1 MSQPHARNLY
11 DTGDLIYYFSKKRQS
26 LSYLGPC
33 ADSYELFLVRS
44 SAAIKLNELIC
55 SLLFFMKISNDSC
68 HCQFQREATLY
79 VPFYVVSNELRGF
92 FLFLMWKTSHSC
104 LPSFFSLAWLL
115 LLTLA
120 KWFPSVHW
128 RVLIII
134 ANIPMTMETREKKKW
149 IETQLFFYYSIQY
162 DLFHHSSG

>member
-1 MSQPHARNLY
+1 MLETCTIPEISFIIFPRRDNLSRISVHAQIRMN
-11 DTGDLIYYFSKKRQS
+11 FSLFALLL
-26 LSYLGPC
+26 LS
-33 ADSYELFLVRS
+33 SWMNS
-44 SAAIKLNELIC
+44 S
-55 SLLFFMKISNDSC
+55 SRFFFMKISNDSC